1 MSKLTRR
8 PWFGLRSV
16 IAIAASVTVI
26 YMASVVMD
34 RPVESLIV
42 LWLAADL
49 GIVWMAIRILKDPY
63 STDKTFDEYF
73 YEDREDIRRSEPE

>member
-1 MSKLTRR
+1 
-8 PWFGLRSV
+8 
-16 IAIAASVTVI
+16 
-26 YMASVVMD
+26 MD

-42 LWLAADL
+42 LWLAAVL